1 MFFVKFLGICLYVL
15 SYWIGIVLICLIC
28 LGLLNSLCLW
38 IWVNDMLNFACQ
50 KQRLKI
56 YSIITEGKMRE
67 FVAEY
72 GDDK

>member
-1 MFFVKFLGICLYVL
+1 
-15 SYWIGIVLICLIC
+15 
-28 LGLLNSLCLW
+28 
-38 IWVNDMLNFACQ
+38 MLNFACQ